1 MKVWKSFLLVIM
13 ALSFLLCACSSD
25 DNDTPQ
31 KKKEKRRR
39 RKILREIRVTAKTLT
54 YQSHQNDQVPT
65 TEEGSK
71 TIELTGLSLPK
82 LGPNLR
88 SRFKDFVAQLECSVN
103 NYNYSQTFHARIY
116 ICRDKE
122 PFVIK
127 AEDEDKTISLKYAQ
141 IFKKFQPH
149 CWKNKKE
156 KHSTTKVS
164 FSSDGEDVNKHGNF
178 PCFYFAISQLSS
190 TFVMLKV

>member
-1 MKVWKSFLLVIM
+1 MKKFLLVIM

-31 KKKEKRRR
+31 KEEEKEEDVR
-39 RKILREIRVTAKTLT
+39 AKTQHINPIKT
-54 YQSHQNDQVPT
+54 IKFT

-71 TIELTGLSLPK
+71 TIELTGSLTSEWEATY
-82 LGPNLR
+82 GPV
-88 SRFKDFVAQLECSVN
+88 SKDFVAQLECSVN

-127 AEDEDKTISLKYAQ
+127 AEDEDKTISLKYA
-141 IFKKFQPH
+141 IDF
-149 CWKNKKE
+149 
-156 KHSTTKVS
+156 
-164 FSSDGEDVNKHGNF
+164 
-178 PCFYFAISQLSS
+178 
-190 TFVMLKV
+190 

>member
-1 MKVWKSFLLVIM
+1 MKKFLLVIM

-31 KKKEKRRR
+31 KEEEKEEDVRYYVKY
-39 RKILREIRVTAKTLT
+39 EAKTQHINPIKT
-54 YQSHQNDQVPT
+54 IKFT

-71 TIELTGLSLPK
+71 TIELTGSLTSEWEATY
-82 LGPNLR
+82 GPV
-88 SRFKDFVAQLECSVN
+88 SKDFVAQLECSVN

-127 AEDEDKTISLKYAQ
+127 AEDEDKTISLKYA
-141 IFKKFQPH
+141 IDF
-149 CWKNKKE
+149 
-156 KHSTTKVS
+156 
-164 FSSDGEDVNKHGNF
+164 
-178 PCFYFAISQLSS
+178 
-190 TFVMLKV
+190 